1 MLSILRLLCLALIL
15 PSSLAT
21 SPESS
26 HAEEDEID
34 KIVAQVNPK
43 VKRF

>member
-1 MLSILRLLCLALIL
+1 L

-26 HAEEDEID
+26 DAEKDDID